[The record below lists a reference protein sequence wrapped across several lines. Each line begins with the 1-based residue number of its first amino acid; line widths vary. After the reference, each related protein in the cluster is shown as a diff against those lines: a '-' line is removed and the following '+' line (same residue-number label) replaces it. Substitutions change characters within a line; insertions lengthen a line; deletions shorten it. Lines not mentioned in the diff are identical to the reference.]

1 MNEKRISKFLSL
13 VLRHNPELIDVIL
26 DFNGWTNLDELIVK
40 SQSKLPTLTR
50 EQVLEVVAS
59 NDKQRFALSDDGKRI
74 RANQGHSVKVDLDL
88 KPQTPP
94 DVLYHG
100 TATRFLDSIMKDG
113 LTSQSRNH
121 VHLSKDRDTAVKVG
135 SRHGKVI
142 VLLVDSKKMATDGI
156 EFILSDNKVWLTDSV
171 PIKYLTV
178 EGQ

>member
-1 MNEKRISKFLSL
+1 MNKKRISKFLSL
-13 VLRHNPELIDVIL
+13 VLRHKPETINIELDSNGWVDLNELITKSQKTLPELTLDVVLDVI
-26 DFNGWTNLDELIVK
+26 K
-40 SQSKLPTLTR
+40 
-50 EQVLEVVAS
+50 S
-59 NDKQRFALSDDGKRI
+59 NDKQRFALSDNGKRI

-142 VLLVDSKKMATDGI
+142 VLLVDSKKMAADGI
-156 EFILSDNKVWLTDSV
+156 EFILSNNKVWLTDLV
-171 PIKYLTV
+171 PVKYLTINK
-178 EGQ
+178 